1 MIIVNGMIGSNIEEI
16 NIISRRFKDRLYI
29 MINDYDDYMKDIL
42 LSQSYYEKKRDRFSF
57 RSNF

>member
-29 MINDYDDYMKDIL
+29 DNAGTKTPAINV
-42 LSQSYYEKKRDRFSF
+42 ST
-57 RSNF
+57 